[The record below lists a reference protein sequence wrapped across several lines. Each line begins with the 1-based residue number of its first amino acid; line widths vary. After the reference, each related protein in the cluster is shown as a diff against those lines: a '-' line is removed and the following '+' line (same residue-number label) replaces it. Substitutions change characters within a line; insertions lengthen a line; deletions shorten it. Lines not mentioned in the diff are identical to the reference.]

1 MSPPEL
7 IIRVSQ
13 IRSSNPQG
21 RGGVIFSGRAIN
33 DGGEIVDG
41 KTLYVVKAAYNV
53 IGLGLVE
60 PGQWWRVSGA
70 LSEQERIVDN
80 YKFSEWQMEAAEAEL
95 VQPSG
100 EHLVTLMADSP
111 AFEGIGYVKARK
123 LWERF
128 GSRLYDI
135 LDARDA
141 ETLATVLSPEVALK
155 AVAAWGQFGDSKT
168 LQWLHA
174 HGFSTALGR
183 KLIGFFGPDTAK
195 SVEADPYR
203 LLSFCAGWREVDA
216 LALRHFKLPFDDKR
230 RLRGAIEEALYR
242 IFAAG
247 HTATAIGELD
257 GHLSSLLGSQ
267 RSPKQWRLLASD
279 ALDEGFEQASFIV
292 GPTGLIHP
300 VGPMVM
306 EMTIARAIASR
317 LADDGTRL
325 MDGSQVEALIDDYES
340 SLSYPLTIEQRSAV
354 QLAARHRFALVVGGA
369 GVGKTTVL
377 QTLYQV
383 YDAAGVT
390 VYQMALAGRAAKR
403 MQEVTGR
410 PASTIA
416 AFLRKVASLDLSG
429 RAVVVVDEA
438 SMLDVI
444 TMSKLC
450 EALPGHIRILLTG
463 DSSQLMPVGPGLV
476 LHTLVNHPGIPVVE
490 LTAVK
495 RYGGSIAQA
504 ALDVRAGRWPVLS
517 EDLNESIAF
526 LPCKKADITELVVS
540 LYDAAP
546 SETQVLCA
554 KRNGTDGVKSI
565 NASCQARYTKDGKH
579 LTIWNEEFNQQ
590 QGTGFYLN
598 DLVMCS
604 RNRWDIGV
612 QNGSLGRLV
621 SIEPVP
627 FIAPESEEL
636 GKVLGGIEWDDGV
649 TRPLFES
656 MLDDLELGYAITVHK
671 AQGSQW
677 PVVIIPL
684 TANRLLDRTLVYT
697 AMTRARTKVILVGEP
712 DAAKAAVEAMPKSH
726 YRKTGLQVW
735 LEMAMAEALLG

>member
-1 MSPPEL
+1 MSAPEL
-7 IIRVSQ
+7 IRVSKL
-13 IRSSNPQG
+13 RSANPHG
-21 RGGVIFSGRAIN
+21 HGGVIFSGRAIN
-33 DGGEIVDG
+33 DSGEVIDG
-41 KTLYVVKAAYNV
+41 KTLYVVRAAYNV
-53 IGLGLVE
+53 IGVGLVE
-60 PGQWWRVSGA
+60 PGQWWRVSGT

-80 YKFSEWQMEAAEAEL
+80 YKFSEWQIEAAEAEL

-135 LDARDA
+135 LDARDSK
-141 ETLATVLSPEVALK
+141 TLATVLSPEVALQ
-155 AVAAWGQFGDSKT
+155 AVTAWDQFGDSKT

-174 HGFSTALGR
+174 QGFPIALGR
-183 KLIGFFGPDTAK
+183 KLIAFFGADTAK
-195 SVEADPYR
+195 AIEEDPYR
-203 LLSFCAGWREVDA
+203 LLSFCANWREVDA
-216 LALRHFKLPFDDKR
+216 LAAGHFGIPFDDKR
-230 RLRGAIEEALYR
+230 RLKGAVEEALYR
-242 IFAAG
+242 VFAAG

-257 GHLSSLLGSQ
+257 SRLGSLLGTK
-267 RSPKQWRLLASD
+267 RNPKQWRLLAYD
-279 ALDEGFEQASFIV
+279 AIDEGFEHASFII

-306 EMTIARAIASR
+306 ELTIARAISTR
-317 LADDGTRL
+317 LADKDARL
-325 MDGSQVEALIDDYES
+325 MDAKQVETLIDKYEA
-340 SLSYPLTIEQRSAV
+340 SLLYPLTLEQRSAV
-354 QLAARHRFALVVGGA
+354 LLASEHRFALVVGGA

-377 QTLYQV
+377 QTLYQI
-383 YDAAGVT
+383 YDEAGVT
-390 VYQMALAGRAAKR
+390 VHQMALAGRAAKR

-416 AFLRKVASLDLSG
+416 AFLRKVNSLDLSG
-429 RAVVVVDEA
+429 SVVVVVDEA

-450 EALPGHIRILLTG
+450 ETLPGHIRILLTG

-476 LHTLVNHPGIPVVE
+476 LHTLVNLPGIPVLE

-495 RYGGSIAQA
+495 RYGGLIAQA
-504 ALDVRAGRWPVLS
+504 AHDVRAGLWPFLS
-517 EDLNESIAF
+517 ENLTESIAF
-526 LPCKKADITELVVS
+526 LPCTRSNIPALVVS
-540 LYDAAP
+540 LYDLAP
-546 SETQVLCA
+546 ADTQVLCA
-554 KRNGTDGVKSI
+554 KRNGGDGVKEI
-565 NASCQARYTKDGKH
+565 NSACQMRYTKDGEH

-590 QGTGFYLN
+590 QGTGLYLN
-598 DLVMCS
+598 DLVMCN

-627 FIAPESEEL
+627 FIATGSEEL

-656 MLDDLELGYAITVHK
+656 MLDDFELGYAITVHK

-684 TANRLLDRTLVYT
+684 AANRLLDRTLVYT
-697 AMTRARTKVILVGEP
+697 AITRAQTKVILVGEP
-712 DAAKAAVEAMPKSH
+712 AAAKAAVEAMPKSY

-735 LEMAMAEALLG
+735 VEKAMSEALLG